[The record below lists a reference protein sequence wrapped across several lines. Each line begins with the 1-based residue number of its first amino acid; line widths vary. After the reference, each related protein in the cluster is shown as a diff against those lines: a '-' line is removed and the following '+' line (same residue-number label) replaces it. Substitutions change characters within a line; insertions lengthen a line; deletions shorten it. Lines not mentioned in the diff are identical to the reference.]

1 MMAVI
6 VYNTTTGNTE
16 DLAYKIKNLLEKF
29 GHQCEIFRDDKIYL
43 KVRNNLDFFKPY
55 DIICLGSCT
64 HALSPALSFQTFLRR
79 VKKHKLKDKKL
90 LCFATS
96 ATPNSWEITC
106 KKVQEMFP
114 ELNHIGNIGCTQRN
128 NENAIEN
135 FKLILNNL
143 SKKSI

>member
-1 MMAVI
+1 MKSII
-6 VYNTTTGNTE
+6 VYNTMTGNTE
-16 DLAYKIKNLLEKF
+16 DLAYKMKEALESY
-29 GHQCEIFRDDKIYL
+29 GHQYDIYRDDKIYL
-43 KVRNNLDFFKPY
+43 NVRNDLEFFRSY
-55 DIICLGSCT
+55 DLICFGSCT
-64 HALSPALSFQTFLRR
+64 HALSPAISFQTFLRR

-106 KKVQEMFP
+106 KKIHQMFP

-128 NENAIEN
+128 NENAIES

-143 SKKSI
+143 